1 MRIWNRITGDPWA
14 ITESALHT
22 ILEIAARENER
33 PEAVAAKLGRE
44 LQNTYQVTEREG
56 VAILPITGPLFRYA
70 NLFTKVSG
78 ASSYELIARDFTAA
92 LENPQIKA
100 IILDIDS
107 PGGEVNGVSELSNMI
122 FEARGGPPR
131 DGSPRGISIRGKKPI
146 IAYASGDAASGA
158 YWIASAA
165 DEIVV
170 SETAALG
177 SIGVVAIYRGKG
189 SKTPGY
195 QTQSTDD
202 IEIVSSQSPHKRL
215 DPATDEG
222 RARLQV
228 RIDSMAEVFIE
239 AIARNRRTTAH
250 EVKAHFGRGDVLIGA
265 QGVQVGLADRVGS
278 LEKLIAEFSVA
289 SNCTPAPLLTQEKKL
304 MDIETLKQEHPEW
317 VAQLRHE
324 AATAEKQRLRDI
336 LNSEGAKAHEPLA
349 KEIAFNTDLGVQE
362 ALQLLTCIAEKVRVS
377 TSFERVMANIPNPE
391 ITPSPDDSE
400 PDVEVLANRIASS
413 SQPFTNRR
421 NNP

>member
-14 ITESALHT
+14 ITETALHT

-122 FEARGGPPR
+122 FEARG
-131 DGSPRGISIRGKKPI
+131 KKPVS
-146 IAYASGDAASGA
+146 AYASGDAASGA

-177 SIGVVAIYRGKG
+177 SIGVVAIYVVKWDWV
-189 SKTPGY
+189 TPTSLDGY
-195 QTQSTDD
+195 
-202 IEIVSSQSPHKRL
+202 
-215 DPATDEG
+215 
-222 RARLQV
+222 
-228 RIDSMAEVFIE
+228 
-239 AIARNRRTTAH
+239 
-250 EVKAHFGRGDVLIGA
+250 
-265 QGVQVGLADRVGS
+265 
-278 LEKLIAEFSVA
+278 FSV
-289 SNCTPAPLLTQEKKL
+289 LLLRSSEEDLLKSIR
-304 MDIETLKQEHPEW
+304 MDLLHS
-317 VAQLRHE
+317 R
-324 AATAEKQRLRDI
+324 
-336 LNSEGAKAHEPLA
+336 S
-349 KEIAFNTDLGVQE
+349 FYGV
-362 ALQLLTCIAEKVRVS
+362 L
-377 TSFERVMANIPNPE
+377 
-391 ITPSPDDSE
+391 
-400 PDVEVLANRIASS
+400 
-413 SQPFTNRR
+413 
-421 NNP
+421 